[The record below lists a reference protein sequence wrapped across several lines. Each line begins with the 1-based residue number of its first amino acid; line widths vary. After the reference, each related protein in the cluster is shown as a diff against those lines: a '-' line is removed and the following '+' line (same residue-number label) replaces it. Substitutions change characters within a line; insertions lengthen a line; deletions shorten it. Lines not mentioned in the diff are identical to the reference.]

1 MVYVTDAR
9 YVSGYVLW
17 LRFNDGT
24 EGEVDLKGDLDGE
37 VFVPL
42 RDRSFFKSFEVDLDT
57 VTWPNGADF
66 APEFLYERVRVR
78 AQ

>member
-1 MVYVTDAR
+1 MLIYVTDAR
-9 YVSGYVLW
+9 HVAGFALW

-24 EGEVDLKGDLDGE
+24 EGEVDLRDELDGE
-37 VFVPL
+37 VFGPL
-42 RDRSFFKSFEVDLDT
+42 RDPAFFRSFAVALDT

-78 AQ
+78 A